1 MAKAL
6 GPKYVKLASESLWQI
21 RVLLY
26 VRAKLRDHITGV
38 ATSSVATGQ
47 AQPAA
52 THPCYQS
59 QPACTLWAAPHHA
72 SFCRQLDQC
81 MSLAPFDERLTN
93 LHNTLIRVLSRSPVP
108 DCDDISD

>member
-1 MAKAL
+1 MLAYLQEWNKLVAKAL

-47 AQPAA
+47 ARPAPTQA
-52 THPCYQS
+52 CYIFS
-59 QPACTLWAAPHHA
+59 QPACCGL
-72 SFCRQLDQC
+72 L
-81 MSLAPFDERLTN
+81 
-93 LHNTLIRVLSRSPVP
+93 LHVACTVW
-108 DCDDISD
+108 